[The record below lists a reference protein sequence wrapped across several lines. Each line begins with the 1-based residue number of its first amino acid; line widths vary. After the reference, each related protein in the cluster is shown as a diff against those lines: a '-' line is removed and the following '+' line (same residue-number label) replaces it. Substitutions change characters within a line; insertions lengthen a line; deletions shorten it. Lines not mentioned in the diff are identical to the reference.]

1 MRKVS
6 VGLWAVLAAIVIV
19 LVVVGGYLGGWW
31 LKTDV
36 TNRNSKLV
44 RGSFE
49 QQTTYRDEMIR
60 RISDV
65 QSIDL
70 QIAQSPELRPQLEA
84 QRRAI
89 VNIVCRDNTHI
100 QGGLDNSIAAFVSK
114 EC

>member
-1 MRKVS
+1 MNNVS
-6 VGLWAVLAAIVIV
+6 RGLIAVVLAIVFV

-31 LKTDV
+31 LKTDT
-36 TNRNSKLV
+36 TNRTSKLN
-44 RGSFE
+44 RKSFE

-65 QSIDL
+65 QSIDV

-84 QRRAI
+84 QRRAV

-100 QGGLDNSIAAFVSK
+100 QGGLDNSTAAFVSK

>member
-6 VGLWAVLAAIVIV
+6 VGLALVAAAVVFA
-19 LVVVGGYLGGWW
+19 LVVVGGYLAGWW

-36 TNRNSKLV
+36 TNRNSKLN
-44 RGSFE
+44 RASFE

-70 QIAQSPELRPQLEA
+70 QIVQSPELRPQLEA
-84 QRRAI
+84 QRKAI

-100 QGGLDNSIAAFVSK
+100 QGNLDSDTAA
-114 EC
+114 